1 MAYGKSNSNKQ
12 FSVHAL
18 MAARDFLRAD
28 HAKDLNGLHKI
39 KVNGELLT
47 RGEVADL
54 LDVEIVSLGGEVGS
68 KPISE

>member
-1 MAYGKSNSNKQ
+1 MAYGKAINSKQ
-12 FSVHAL
+12 FSVHTI

-54 LDVEIVSLGGEVGS
+54 LDLEITKLGGEVGS
-68 KPISE
+68 EPSK